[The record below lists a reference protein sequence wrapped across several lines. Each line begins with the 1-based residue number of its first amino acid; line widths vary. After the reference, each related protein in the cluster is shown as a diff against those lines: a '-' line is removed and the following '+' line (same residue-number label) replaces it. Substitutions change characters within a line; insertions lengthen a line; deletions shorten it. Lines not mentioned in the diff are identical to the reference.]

1 MASLGSSAPR
11 TCHGGRCAPRAP
23 PRTPH
28 AAHKRRRRS
37 VSGLATAAAPR
48 SRSRVA
54 PAQSARRLWQL
65 CTRRT
70 AATGRCDLS
79 RGQVAGGGRGLREPG
94 ERKLPMR
101 PRERLVARNVMARSP
116 RRGWHGRGGGWG
128 GAVAHLQIK
137 KRARARAVGRHAGA
151 WRGLRDR
158 GGLVAALHV
167 REGRAPSAT
176 AARAPA
182 WPTPCGQ
189 VCSWRH
195 RPLHAL
201 HCGRLCALEPPL
213 CEKGYPNAMSDTR
226 VVHVLR

>member
-1 MASLGSSAPR
+1 MDAPR
-11 TCHGGRCAPRAP
+11 RAQKEAPKRQRSCDRGGPE
-23 PRTPH
+23 
-28 AAHKRRRRS
+28 AAKPRRS
-37 VSGLATAAAPR
+37 RAVCT
-48 SRSRVA
+48 
-54 PAQSARRLWQL
+54 QWQL

-70 AATGRCDLS
+70 AATGRCDLL

-94 ERKLPMR
+94 ERKLLMR

-116 RRGWHGRGGGWG
+116 RRAVMGEVAGGGADLSRSNSG
-128 GAVAHLQIK
+128 
-137 KRARARAVGRHAGA
+137 RERARAVGRHAGA

-195 RPLHAL
+195 RPLH
-201 HCGRLCALEPPL
+201 CGRLCALEPPL

-226 VVHVLR
+226 VVHVLC